1 LLASGA
7 LKLRLTTLTNNS
19 TDRVI
24 NFPRR
29 NAHFG
34 IRSPVHNADLS
45 VPALSDGD
53 RSWRQGYAVKPP
65 TKKVISGTSEVAAS
79 VNWDQYPTSGTMN
92 EPPPP
97 QLAAFARE
105 LIDAIVKIKAVE
117 SLKSILDIGE
127 VA

>member
-7 LKLRLTTLTNNS
+7 LKLRLTTPANNS

-24 NFPRR
+24 NFLRR
-29 NAHFG
+29 NSHFG
-34 IRSPVHNADLS
+34 IRSQVHDADLS
-45 VPALSDGD
+45 APALSDGD
-53 RSWRQGYAVKPP
+53 RFWTQGYAVKRP
-65 TKKVISGTSEVAAS
+65 TRKVISRTSEVAAS
-79 VNWDQYPTSGTMN
+79 VNWDQYPTSGTAN
-92 EPPPP
+92 EPRPP

-105 LIDAIVKIKAVE
+105 LIGTIVKIKAVE